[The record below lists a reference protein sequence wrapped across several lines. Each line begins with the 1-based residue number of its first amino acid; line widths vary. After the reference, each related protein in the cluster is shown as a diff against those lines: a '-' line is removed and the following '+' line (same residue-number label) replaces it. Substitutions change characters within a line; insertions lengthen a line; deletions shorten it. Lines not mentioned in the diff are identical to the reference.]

1 MKITREQ
8 IKQIIQEELDKEERK
23 VLQECPAVMDMV
35 KFPALLKKIIPLLQQ
50 TFGQNIN
57 IYQYLIDMAE
67 FYARDPDFFGER
79 PQYTDDL
86 ATDLG
91 LRENK
96 ETS

>member
-1 MKITREQ
+1 MKTTREQ

-23 VLQECPAVMDMV
+23 ILQEGPAVMDMV

-50 TFGQNIN
+50 TFGQDIN
-57 IYQYLIDMAE
+57 VYQFLIDMAE
-67 FYARDPDFFGER
+67 FYAKDPDFFDRR

-86 ATDLG
+86 TTDLG